1 MTPEDVPVA
10 ILCGGRGT
18 RLGRL
23 TDASPKPLV
32 PVLGRP
38 FLAYQTELLE
48 RQLFRRF
55 IYLTGYHGD
64 QVESWLRQSFGDNLD
79 MAFSRETEP
88 LGTGGALWNA
98 RRHLEE
104 PFLLLNGDS
113 YLDLDYRSLL
123 EALLAA
129 PPEVVAVVAAWRN
142 PDPTGAVEANN
153 LALREGG
160 IVTLYQKRGASPTL
174 THVDAGVGAY
184 RPEVLGFFRPED
196 RPPVSLEETIW
207 PRAIAAGG
215 MRAFAAPE
223 HPWDIGTPERLAAFQ
238 RRLSEKAALTA

>member
-1 MTPEDVPVA
+1 MTPEGVPVA

-18 RLGRL
+18 RLGPL

-38 FLAYQTELLE
+38 FLGYQTDLLE

-55 IYLTGYHGD
+55 VYLTGYHGD
-64 QVESWLRQSFGDNLD
+64 LVESWLRHSFGDRLD
-79 MAFSRETEP
+79 MTFSREAEP

-98 RRHLEE
+98 RRHLGE

-113 YLDLDYRSLL
+113 FLDLDYRSLL
-123 EALLAA
+123 GALLAA
-129 PPEVVAVVAAWRN
+129 PSEVVAVVATWRN

-153 LALREGG
+153 LALGEDGT
-160 IVTLYQKRGASPTL
+160 VTLYQKRGASREL
-174 THVDAGVGAY
+174 THVDAGAGAY
-184 RPEVLGFFRPED
+184 RPGFFRFFRPDD

-207 PRAIAAGG
+207 PRAIAEGG
-215 MRAFAAPE
+215 VRAFPAPE
-223 HPWDIGTPERLAAFQ
+223 RPWDIGTPERLAAFE

>member
-1 MTPEDVPVA
+1 MRPERVPVA

-18 RLGRL
+18 RLGPL

-38 FLAYQTELLE
+38 FLGYQTDLLG

-55 IYLTGYHGD
+55 VYLTGYHGD
-64 QVESWLRQSFGDNLD
+64 QVESWLRHSFGDKLD
-79 MAFSRETEP
+79 MVFSREMEP

-98 RRHLEE
+98 RRHFEE

-113 YLDLDYRSLL
+113 YLDLDYGALL

-129 PPEVVAVVAAWRN
+129 PSGVVAMVATWRN
-142 PDPTGAVEANN
+142 PDPTGAIEANN
-153 LALREGG
+153 LALSENGA
-160 IVTLYQKRGASPTL
+160 VTLYQKRGASPRL
-174 THVDAGVGAY
+174 THVDAGAGAY
-184 RPEVLGFFRPED
+184 RPGVFGFFRPDD

-215 MRAFAAPE
+215 IRAFPAAE
-223 HPWDIGTPERLAAFQ
+223 RPWDIGTPERLAAFE
-238 RRLSEKAALTA
+238 RRLSEKAALTT